1 MEEMPA
7 IGTSVMEK
15 PIRMSPEEAEEHR
28 KDDAAF
34 RKSQQELNS
43 RYQELIEH
51 YPDQWIGVHHSLGI
65 AHSDT
70 RAGLREQL
78 RERNIPRA
86 QTAISLLE
94 SNPRILIL

>member
-15 PIRMSPEEAEEHR
+15 PIRILPEEAEKHR
-28 KDDAAF
+28 RDDAAF
-34 RKSQQELNS
+34 RKSQQELNN
-43 RYQELIEH
+43 RYRELVKR

-65 AHSDT
+65 VHSDT
-70 RAGLREQL
+70 RAGLRQQL

-94 SNPRILIL
+94 SNPRTLIL

>member
-7 IGTSVMEK
+7 IGTSIKEN
-15 PIRMSPEEAEEHR
+15 PIRMTPEEAEKHR
-28 KDDAAF
+28 RDDAAF
-34 RKSQQELNS
+34 SESQQELNN
-43 RYQELIEH
+43 RYQELIDH

-65 AHSDT
+65 VHSDT
-70 RAGLREQL
+70 RAGLRQQL
-78 RERNIPRA
+78 QELNIPRA